1 MCEAST
7 NYVYEE
13 ENGIKFIY
21 IQEVCTHEN
30 KLLQPIA
37 ANNTKQKTHKICTN
51 MSIIVLK
58 NCSLNCQQRK
68 VFWHTLCSKTGDD

>member
-37 ANNTKQKTHKICTN
+37 ANNTKT
-51 MSIIVLK
+51 
-58 NCSLNCQQRK
+58 
-68 VFWHTLCSKTGDD
+68 